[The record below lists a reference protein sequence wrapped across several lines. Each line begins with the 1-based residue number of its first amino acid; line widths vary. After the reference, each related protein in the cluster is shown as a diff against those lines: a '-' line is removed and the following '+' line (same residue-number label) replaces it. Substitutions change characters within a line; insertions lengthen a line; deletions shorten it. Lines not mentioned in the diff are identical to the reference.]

1 LFFLSIFFFLPLF
14 RLLFLFFFG
23 ENKLIIENVEV
34 GEKQGGLHN
43 LALKLA
49 LFLLKDRQGAIDLDV
64 PVSGIFHEGIS

>member
-1 LFFLSIFFFLPLF
+1 MYYRSNTSISGGQLSS
-14 RLLFLFFFG
+14 